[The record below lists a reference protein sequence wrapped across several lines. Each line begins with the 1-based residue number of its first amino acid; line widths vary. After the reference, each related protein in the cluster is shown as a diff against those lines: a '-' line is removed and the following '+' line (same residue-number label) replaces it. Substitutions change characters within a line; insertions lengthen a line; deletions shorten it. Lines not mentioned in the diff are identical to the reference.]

1 MKTADPELMR
11 AINRFHVLDTIR
23 RHGPLARVAI
33 SERTE
38 LSPTTISA
46 ITGSLIESGFIEPV
60 SVGDLR
66 NSGTGGRG
74 RPRVMLQLKADA
86 ACVIGVKV
94 SPYRMHFVL
103 TDFQGDVLSE
113 FSLPVR
119 LTREPVDVLAYL
131 IADGVRSCL
140 IDAGR
145 TLDEI
150 DSLSIAM
157 PGVIEHATGSVR
169 ESPLL
174 GQSNAP
180 LAAALQDRLG
190 ILTFLE
196 SDADAIAQGERWFGK
211 ARDLD
216 DFVLVSLEHSIGLSI
231 MNKGQLFRGATGLS
245 PNLGDLVIS
254 APDAPVLIRL
264 SELAEQSAIIAGHAR
279 TDFARDNFLS
289 GTPDTIIP
297 RIQTGDLVLIEN
309 AGRAGESLGTALAN
323 IITLLAPPRILLVGS
338 VLGLGEHLLEPL
350 RRAMKAAVPPA
361 LADLGNVD
369 IHHADDGLW
378 ARGAAALALRELY
391 GSPWGTMRPKQ
402 SNSRSDQ
409 EGVKHVG

>member
-46 ITGSLIESGFIEPV
+46 ITGSLIESGLIEPV
-60 SVGDLR
+60 SIGDLR
-66 NSGTGGRG
+66 NSGNGGRG

-86 ACVIGVKV
+86 ACVMGVKV

-113 FSLPVR
+113 FGLPVR

-140 IDAGR
+140 AETGR
-145 TLDEI
+145 TPAQI
-150 DSLSIAM
+150 DSLTIAM

-174 GQSNAP
+174 VQANAP

-190 ILTFLE
+190 IQTFLE
-196 SDADAIAQGERWFGK
+196 SDADAIAQGERWFGT

-216 DFVLVSLEHSIGLSI
+216 DFVLVSLEHSIGFAI
-231 MNKGQLFRGATGLS
+231 MNRGQLFRGATGLS

-254 APDAPVLIRL
+254 APDAPVLVRL
-264 SELAEQSAIIAGHAR
+264 SELAEQSAIIAGHAEADR
-279 TDFARDNFLS
+279 LR
-289 GTPDTIIP
+289 
-297 RIQTGDLVLIEN
+297 EN
-309 AGRAGESLGTALAN
+309 ARQITPGSANLIVTPGDADMIARAERAGEALGTALAN
-323 IITLLAPPRILLVGS
+323 VVTLLAPPRILLVGS
-338 VLGLGEHLLEPL
+338 VLGLGEHLLAPL
-350 RRAMKAAVPPA
+350 RRVMAAAVPPT
-361 LADLGNVD
+361 LAGLGEVD
-369 IHHADDGLW
+369 AHQADDGLW

-391 GSPWGTMRPKQ
+391 GSPWGVMQARQPGTKE
-402 SNSRSDQ
+402 DL
-409 EGVKHVG
+409 EGVKNVG